1 MVSLFTNVPTDL
13 TINVARK
20 RLENDETL
28 EERTCLDMDNIIRL
42 LKMCLDATNLT
53 FRNTHYQQ
61 TFGTAMGLPVSVT
74 VANLVIEEIEGKTL
88 STFTP
93 APHFWKRYINDTC
106 TAIPSYLVTPFHD
119 HLNGVNEHI
128 QFTFEME
135 EANSLPFSDV
145 WLYHQPDGSIH
156 QFTGSP
162 PTQITT

>member
-93 APHFWKRYINDTC
+93 APHF
-106 TAIPSYLVTPFHD
+106 
-119 HLNGVNEHI
+119 
-128 QFTFEME
+128 
-135 EANSLPFSDV
+135 
-145 WLYHQPDGSIH
+145 
-156 QFTGSP
+156 
-162 PTQITT
+162 